1 MIAQPWSRNQIG
13 QYRTYPEPVA
23 FACLVLDHL
32 QVFAV
37 EAAAIAIE
45 DTDRTSTA
53 DIITDLG
60 NVVDIDLRDAG
71 LN

>member
-1 MIAQPWSRNQIG
+1 
-13 QYRTYPEPVA
+13 
-23 FACLVLDHL
+23 L

-60 NVVDIDLRDAG
+60 NVVDIDLRGAG

>member
-1 MIAQPWSRNQIG
+1 
-13 QYRTYPEPVA
+13 
-23 FACLVLDHL
+23 L
-32 QVFAV
+32 QVFVV

-45 DTDRTSTA
+45 DTDRSCTV